1 MNNFKH
7 RLLTLALLF
16 AGLLVAVPEALCD
29 EPHMPVKKFVADTV
43 ASAPDSVEVQ
53 LYQDNGRR
61 ILKLQNTIQPEKPF
75 PTALLSSAEV
85 HIQ

>member
-1 MNNFKH
+1 MDKGLNKFLVIPRFHDKVRGSPFKG
-7 RLLTLALLF
+7 RY
-16 AGLLVAVPEALCD
+16 
-29 EPHMPVKKFVADTV
+29 
-43 ASAPDSVEVQ
+43 SQ
-53 LYQDNGRR
+53 LDIPKSGYQDNGRR

>member
-1 MNNFKH
+1 MDK
-7 RLLTLALLF
+7 
-16 AGLLVAVPEALCD
+16 GLNKFLVIPRFHDKVRGLPLRRY
-29 EPHMPVKKFVADTV
+29 
-43 ASAPDSVEVQ
+43 SQ
-53 LYQDNGRR
+53 LDIPKSGYQDNGRR